1 AQAGLQGRAKVAAY
15 AAAKAAVLNFT
26 QSLAAEVKAYHIN
39 VNAVVPSTIDTPAN
53 RAAMPDADYSQ
64 WVSPQSIAEVILFL
78 TSDAARDIHGAI
90 VPVFG

>member
-1 AQAGLQGRAKVAAY
+1 
-15 AAAKAAVLNFT
+15 
-26 QSLAAEVKAYHIN
+26 
-39 VNAVVPSTIDTPAN
+39 N